1 MSLFGSFPGLKTRPS
16 RRVNDKSSPKE
27 FVNLDSVRFD
37 RAGRLCSVQ
46 QINFVTGGLNMPHR
60 LKQFFVCAAAIAAL
74 AASPLTLLSQE
85 VIMQKAISLD
95 LAHAIAQA
103 ALDDCRSHNYHP
115 AIVVIDASGA
125 IKVLLRDDGSGPQ
138 NADTARRKAF
148 TALTF
153 KGNPSDQVK
162 IWETQKIP
170 NIGPDRVALAGGVAI
185 KSGNDVIGAIGI
197 GGAPGSE
204 KDEACALAG
213 VAKYANKLK

>member
-1 MSLFGSFPGLKTRPS
+1 MPP
-16 RRVNDKSSPKE
+16 
-27 FVNLDSVRFD
+27 
-37 RAGRLCSVQ
+37 RL
-46 QINFVTGGLNMPHR
+46 R
-60 LKQFFVCAAAIAAL
+60 QFSICAVAIAVF
-74 AASPLTLLSQE
+74 AASPLTVLPQE

-148 TALTF
+148 TALAF
-153 KGNPSDQVK
+153 KGNSSDQVK

-204 KDEACALAG
+204 KDESCALAG
-213 VAKYANKLK
+213 IAKYANKLK

>member
-1 MSLFGSFPGLKTRPS
+1 
-16 RRVNDKSSPKE
+16 
-27 FVNLDSVRFD
+27 
-37 RAGRLCSVQ
+37 
-46 QINFVTGGLNMPHR
+46 MPYR
-60 LKQFFVCAAAIAAL
+60 TKKFLVCAVVMAAL
-74 AASPLTLLSQE
+74 AGSPLNLLSQE
-85 VIMQKAISLD
+85 VILQKAISLD

-138 NADTARRKAF
+138 NTDTARRKAF
-148 TALTF
+148 TALAF
-153 KGNPSDQVK
+153 KGNSSDQVK

-185 KSGNDVIGAIGI
+185 KSGNEVIGAIGI
-197 GGAPGSE
+197 GGATSSE

-213 VAKYANKLK
+213 VAKYAAKLK

>member
-1 MSLFGSFPGLKTRPS
+1 
-16 RRVNDKSSPKE
+16 V
-27 FVNLDSVRFD
+27 
-37 RAGRLCSVQ
+37 GRQ
-46 QINFVTGGLNMPHR
+46 DWTKQIIILTGGSEMTHR
-60 LKQFFVCAAAIAAL
+60 LKEFFGCAIAMAAL
-74 AASPLTLLSQE
+74 AASPLTLFSQE
-85 VIMQKAISLD
+85 VIMQKALSLD

-103 ALDDCRSHNYHP
+103 ALDDCRSRNYHP

-153 KGNPSDQVK
+153 KGNSSDQVK

-170 NIGPDRVALAGGVAI
+170 NIGPDRVALAGGVPI

>member
-1 MSLFGSFPGLKTRPS
+1 MP
-16 RRVNDKSSPKE
+16 RR
-27 FVNLDSVRFD
+27 L
-37 RAGRLCSVQ
+37 RLIS
-46 QINFVTGGLNMPHR
+46 
-60 LKQFFVCAAAIAAL
+60 VCAAAIL
-74 AASPLTLLSQE
+74 SLTASPLSLFSQE
-85 VIMQKAISLD
+85 VILQKAISLD
-95 LAHAIAQA
+95 LAQAIAQA
-103 ALDDCRSHNYHP
+103 ALDNCRSHNYHP

-125 IKVLLRDDGSGPQ
+125 VKVLLRDDGSGPQ

-148 TALTF
+148 TALAF
-153 KGNPSDQVK
+153 KGNSSDQVK

-213 VAKYANKLK
+213 VAKYADKLK

>member
-1 MSLFGSFPGLKTRPS
+1 
-16 RRVNDKSSPKE
+16 
-27 FVNLDSVRFD
+27 
-37 RAGRLCSVQ
+37 
-46 QINFVTGGLNMPHR
+46 MPYR
-60 LKQFFVCAAAIAAL
+60 LKRFCTCALAIATL
-74 AASPLTLLSQE
+74 SASPLALLSQE

-125 IKVLLRDDGSGPQ
+125 IKVVLRDDGSGPQ
-138 NADTARRKAF
+138 NTDTARRKAF
-148 TALTF
+148 TALAF
-153 KGNPSDQVK
+153 KGNSSDQVK

-197 GGAPGSE
+197 GGATSSE
-204 KDEACALAG
+204 RDEACAIAG
-213 VAKYANKLK
+213 VAKYAAKLK

>member
-1 MSLFGSFPGLKTRPS
+1 
-16 RRVNDKSSPKE
+16 
-27 FVNLDSVRFD
+27 
-37 RAGRLCSVQ
+37 
-46 QINFVTGGLNMPHR
+46 MPYR
-60 LKQFFVCAAAIAAL
+60 LKRFYTCALAIATL
-74 AASPLTLLSQE
+74 SASPLALHSQE

-125 IKVLLRDDGSGPQ
+125 IKVVLRDDGSGPQ
-138 NADTARRKAF
+138 NTDTARRKAF
-148 TALTF
+148 TALAF
-153 KGNPSDQVK
+153 KGNSSDQVK

-197 GGAPGSE
+197 GGATSSE

-213 VAKYANKLK
+213 VAKYAAKLK

>member
-1 MSLFGSFPGLKTRPS
+1 MKPHDARANQAEAARNTEGSGK
-16 RRVNDKSSPKE
+16 
-27 FVNLDSVRFD
+27 
-37 RAGRLCSVQ
+37 
-46 QINFVTGGLNMPHR
+46 LNMFQR
-60 LKQFFVCAAAIAAL
+60 VRQIAFAAVAIGALVATPIAAP
-74 AASPLTLLSQE
+74 AQE
-85 VIMQKAISLD
+85 VLMQKAISLD

-125 IKVLLRDDGSGPQ
+125 VKVLLRDDGSGPQ

-153 KGNPSDQVK
+153 KGKSSDQVK

-185 KSGNDVIGAIGI
+185 KSGDDVIGAIGI

-204 KDEACALAG
+204 KDEACAVAG
-213 VAKYANKLK
+213 IAKYAEKLK

>member
-1 MSLFGSFPGLKTRPS
+1 LIFRSFLGLKTRPS
-16 RRVNDKSSPKE
+16 RRANDKYSPRE
-27 FVNLDSVRFD
+27 FVNLHSARFD
-37 RAGRLCSVQ
+37 RVGRFCSVQ
-46 QINFVTGGLNMPHR
+46 QINFVAGGLDMPHR
-60 LKQFFVCAAAIAAL
+60 RKQFIVCAVAIAAL
-74 AASPLTLLSQE
+74 AASPLTVLSQE

-148 TALTF
+148 TALAF
-153 KGNPSDQVK
+153 KGNSSDQVK

-185 KSGNDVIGAIGI
+185 KTGNDVIGAIGI

-204 KDEACALAG
+204 KDEACAMAG

>member
-1 MSLFGSFPGLKTRPS
+1 LIFRSFLGLKTRPS
-16 RRVNDKSSPKE
+16 RRANDKYSSRE
-27 FVNLDSVRFD
+27 FVNLHSVRVD
-37 RAGRLCSVQ
+37 RVARFRSVQ
-46 QINFVTGGLNMPHR
+46 QINFMTGGLDMPHR
-60 LKQFFVCAAAIAAL
+60 LKQSFVCAVAFAVL
-74 AASPLTLLSQE
+74 AASPLTSLSQE

-125 IKVLLRDDGSGPQ
+125 VKVLLRDDGSGPQ

-153 KGNPSDQVK
+153 KGNSSDQVK

-197 GGAPGSE
+197 GGARGSE